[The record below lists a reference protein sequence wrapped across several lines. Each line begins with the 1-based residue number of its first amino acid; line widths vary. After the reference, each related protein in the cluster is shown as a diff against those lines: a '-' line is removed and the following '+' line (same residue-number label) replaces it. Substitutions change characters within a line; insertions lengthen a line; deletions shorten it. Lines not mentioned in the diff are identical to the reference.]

1 MIVTFEET
9 YLRCLYEKGS
19 TDDKKHR
26 YQPQIIR
33 GYQKGIK
40 FMKFAKRPDD
50 LRRINSLNF
59 EAPHGD
65 KEGKFSIRA
74 NDKYRIEFTIDE
86 NLETLVLTVCNI
98 TELSNHYKK

>member
-9 YLRCLYEKGS
+9 YLCCLYEKGS

-40 FMKFAKRPDD
+40 FMKFAKRGSLSLS
-50 LRRINSLNF
+50 LRKVL
-59 EAPHGD
+59 
-65 KEGKFSIRA
+65 SI
-74 NDKYRIEFTIDE
+74 
-86 NLETLVLTVCNI
+86 I
-98 TELSNHYKK
+98 TEDLFFVIAECMLL